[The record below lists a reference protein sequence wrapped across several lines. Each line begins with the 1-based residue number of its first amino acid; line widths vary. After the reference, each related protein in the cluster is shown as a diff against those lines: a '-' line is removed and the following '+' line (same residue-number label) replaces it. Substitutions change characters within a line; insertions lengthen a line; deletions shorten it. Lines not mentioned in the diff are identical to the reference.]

1 MFGIYFVSFCSLSLL
16 SGQIIKGENML
27 STSYLKTSKSSIC
40 RISSKTG
47 IRQSYYIR
55 PPPVSTQTVEYR
67 IHYRVAVDL
76 GNAPQGV
83 VPLSPSFWWTKIW
96 HQAKTHKLCL
106 LCPNWSKK
114 GPTFT
119 SSSHFWAY
127 SVSILFSVFC
137 TLWAYCCSIVCV
149 FTTTFFLKTINLH
162 LSLDYPFDIWIT

>member
-1 MFGIYFVSFCSLSLL
+1 
-16 SGQIIKGENML
+16 ML

-119 SSSHFWAY
+119 SSSHFLSIFSFHIIFCLLHTLGLLLQY
-127 SVSILFSVFC
+127 SVCVYNNIFLENHKFTFKSRLPIWYLNYLGRFL
-137 TLWAYCCSIVCV
+137 TWA
-149 FTTTFFLKTINLH
+149 IN
-162 LSLDYPFDIWIT
+162 